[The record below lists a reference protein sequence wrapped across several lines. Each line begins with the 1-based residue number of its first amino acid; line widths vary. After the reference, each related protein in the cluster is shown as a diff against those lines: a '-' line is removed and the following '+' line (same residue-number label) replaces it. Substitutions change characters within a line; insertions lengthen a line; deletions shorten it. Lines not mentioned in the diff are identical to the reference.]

1 MSRFIN
7 HICSFFPKMQKDFKI
22 HDGEVFTD
30 VYKGDFYEN
39 IPFEKYINFG
49 VPVPATDNVYSI
61 IAYGA
66 VPNDLRVNN
75 AYAINSAISACSEN
89 GGGIVVV
96 EGGSFTTGTVFLKS
110 NVALFI
116 AKNSEIK
123 ASHNEKD
130 YITNENTP
138 DNREDYIKNGL
149 LVAQNCKNIALLG
162 PGKICGEGNFFS
174 LKPYLPPKTEPF
186 TKALD
191 VWDMRQEY
199 RKRIRFAH
207 KSKYG
212 FLVHFQNCDQV
223 RISNIILENS
233 AFWTL
238 NINMCNDVKV
248 THTVINN
255 NRHIANSDGID
266 ISGSSNVTVESCFV
280 STGDDGIVLKNS
292 HDIACEKSMNNIYI
306 ANCEVISCTNSFK
319 IGTETSLDISDVTVE
334 NCRFYLTDIFPSGAS
349 GIALESCDGASVSNI
364 NIKNIEID
372 SMACPVFIRLNNR
385 NRNRLPELD
394 KKGELKNI
402 NISNVFAVNSEI
414 PVIIMGIPSQKIDDV
429 QLQNISVKYAEG
441 KDYRDFRFKIPE
453 QEKEYPESNRFR
465 NLNAYGIYIRHAKNI
480 SVEKLRVVPREHTKR
495 KFKIVSDCENFSLK
509 K

>member
-7 HICSFFPKMQKDFKI
+7 HICSFFPKLQKDFKI
-22 HDGEVFTD
+22 YDGEIFTET
-30 VYKGDFYEN
+30 YKGDFFEN
-39 IPFEKYINFG
+39 IPFEKFINYS
-49 VPVPATDNVYSI
+49 VPVPNENVYSI
-61 IAYGA
+61 LSYGA
-66 VPNDLRVNN
+66 IPNDSNVNN
-75 AYAINSAISACSEN
+75 ADAINRAIADCNEN
-89 GGGIVVV
+89 GGGIVLV
-96 EGGSFTTGTVFLKS
+96 EGGSFTSGTVFFKS

-116 AKNSEIK
+116 AKGAEIR
-123 ASHNEKD
+123 ASHNIND
-130 YITNENTP
+130 FVININTP

-149 LVAQNCKNIALLG
+149 ILAQNCKNVALLG
-162 PGKICGEGNFFS
+162 PGKICGEGNYFS
-174 LKPYLPPKTEPF
+174 LKPYLPPRTEPF
-186 TKALD
+186 SKALD

-207 KSKYG
+207 KDKYG

-223 RISNIILENS
+223 RVSNVILENS

-238 NINMCNDVKV
+238 NINMCNDVAV

-266 ISGSSNVTVESCFV
+266 ISGSSNVTVEKCFV
-280 STGDDGIVLKNS
+280 STGDDGIVIKNS

-306 ANCEVISCTNSFK
+306 GNCEVISCTNSFK

-334 NCRFYLTDIFPSGAS
+334 NCKFYLTDIFPAGAS
-349 GIALESCDGASVSNI
+349 GISIESCDGAVVSNVTVR
-364 NIKNIEID
+364 NIQID
-372 SMACPVFIRLNNR
+372 SMACPVFLRLNNR

-402 NISNVFAVNSEI
+402 NISDIVAVNSEI
-414 PVIIMGIPSQKIDDV
+414 PVIIMGIPSQKIDNV
-429 QLQNISVKYAEG
+429 ILKNIDVKYASG
-441 KDYRDFRFKIPE
+441 KDYRDFRFKVPE

-480 SVEKLRVVPREHTKR
+480 SAEKLKVIPRENTKR
-495 KFKIVSDCENFSLK
+495 KFKIVNDCENFILK
-509 K
+509 

>member
-1 MSRFIN
+1 MSRLIN
-7 HICSFFPKMQKDFKI
+7 HICSFLPKLQKDFKI
-22 HDGEVFTD
+22 CGGEVFTD
-30 VYKGDFYEN
+30 VYKGDFYGN
-39 IPFEKYINFG
+39 IPFEKYINFNVT
-49 VPVPATDNVYSI
+49 VPTENIYSVLSF
-61 IAYGA
+61 GA
-66 VPNDLRVNN
+66 VPDDPRVNN
-75 AYAINSAISACSEN
+75 ANAINSAISDCSEN

-123 ASHNEKD
+123 ASHNERD
-130 YITNENTP
+130 YVVNVNTP

-149 LVAQNCKNIALLG
+149 IVAQHCKNIALLG

-174 LKPYLPPKTEPF
+174 LKPYLLPKTEPYP
-186 TKALD
+186 KALD

-212 FLVHFQNCDQV
+212 FLVHFQNCEQV
-223 RISNIILENS
+223 RVSNIILENS

-238 NINMCNDVKV
+238 NINMCSDVKV

-255 NRHIANSDGID
+255 NRHVANSDGID

-292 HDIACEKSMNNIYI
+292 HDIACEKSMNNIFI
-306 ANCEVISCTNSFK
+306 TNCEVISCTNSFK

-334 NCRFYLTDIFPSGAS
+334 NCKFYLTDIFPSGAS
-349 GIALESCDGASVSNI
+349 GIALESCDGAVVSNI

-402 NISNVFAVNSEI
+402 NISDVFAVNAEI
-414 PVIIMGIPSQKIDDV
+414 PVIIMGIPSQKVDTV
-429 QLQNISVKYAEG
+429 HFKNITIKYADG
-441 KDYRDFRFKIPE
+441 KDYRDFRFKVPE

-480 SVEKLRVVPREHTKR
+480 SAEKFRVAPRKNTRR
-495 KFKIVSDCENFSLK
+495 KFKIVTDCENYILK
-509 K
+509 